1 MRPRLEAE
9 ESMLAVDRL
18 AVGGGRVSNVSAVLD
33 RWMAIAQPALT
44 KERNLMARQSA
55 QNGVP
60 KDLSDMGIGVHVV
73 QK

>member
-33 RWMAIAQPALT
+33 RWMAIAQPELT
-44 KERNLMARQSA
+44 KERNRMVRQSA